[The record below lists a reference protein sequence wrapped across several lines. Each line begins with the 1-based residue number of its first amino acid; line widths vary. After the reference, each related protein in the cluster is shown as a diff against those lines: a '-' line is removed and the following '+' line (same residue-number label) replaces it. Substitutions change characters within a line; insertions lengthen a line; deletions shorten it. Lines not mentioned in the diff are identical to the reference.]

1 LVAPVVAE
9 RSPALEGEAAQEA
22 SFGRVELF
30 DVADALQQHLAGEA
44 EQVLVGEQGAMAV
57 MADVGEEE
65 MIESFE
71 HGG

>member
-1 LVAPVVAE
+1 
-9 RSPALEGEAAQEA
+9 
-22 SFGRVELF
+22 LF
-30 DVADALQQHLAGEA
+30 DVADALQQHLAREA